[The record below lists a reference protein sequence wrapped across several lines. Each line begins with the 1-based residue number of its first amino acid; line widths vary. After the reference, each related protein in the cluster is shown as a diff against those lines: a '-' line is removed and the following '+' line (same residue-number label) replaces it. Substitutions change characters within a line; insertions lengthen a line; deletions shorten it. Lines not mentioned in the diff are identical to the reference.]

1 MAYRPCRLQR
11 GGSMTL
17 REMADQIRR
26 EGGHPESYVTPPRAD
41 GTRRTVWGDEITATQ
56 WGELLRMTRPVTA
69 PVATEEQKAKWRA
82 LAAHAR
88 ARD

>member
-1 MAYRPCRLQR
+1 
-11 GGSMTL
+11 MTL

-41 GTRRTVWGDEITATQ
+41 GTRRTVWGDELTAAQ
-56 WGELLRMTRPVTA
+56 WGELWRLTRPVAA